1 MEEKRECPH
10 RGRFLMFIEQI
21 PNTMKWTFL
30 FLVVSLLGSTASA
43 SAQRITIAL
52 DNARMEKVLA
62 AITEQTGLGVAYSD
76 QVVDLDRRV
85 SVHFTDAELRNVLDR
100 IMEGTS
106 LAYEVRNGKIYLFE
120 KRAEGVAAPQQGK
133 KVTGVVVDSKGEPI
147 IGANVVERGTT
158 NGTITDLDGKF
169 TLEVSDNAVLQ
180 FSYIGFNTQN
190 IEVKGQT
197 SFQIE
202 LRENTQDLDEV
213 VVVGYGTM
221 KKSDLTGSVSNLK
234 SEKLLSKPVVNV
246 GQALSGKASGVEIF
260 ENGGT
265 PDGKVRMSWMV

>member
-202 LRENTQDLDEV
+202 LREKESEPDRFCLVGEV
-213 VVVGYGTM
+213 RRG
-221 KKSDLTGSVSNLK
+221 
-234 SEKLLSKPVVNV
+234 V
-246 GQALSGKASGVEIF
+246 GQPPYYGCLASLVWKSVGCVDQPEL
-260 ENGGT
+260 
-265 PDGKVRMSWMV
+265 R